1 MSEADLEDLREDLEY
16 RGETAPRHPNVAA
29 ALALLCPGLGYAYV
43 GELRLGLAVNLGFVL
58 LCEVF
63 IVAQAIQK
71 FFPLGPLGVLA
82 LGWLGFALWAA
93 ADARRRAARL
103 HDGAYVLK
111 PYNHW
116 LIYGLM
122 ALFTLYAPVGIS
134 ARTVLTYVWRT
145 VEVEHSGMYPNLL
158 VGDVVLVDRAAYVQ
172 HRPKTG
178 ELVAVSARD
187 EGSPVHLLR
196 NIGEPEDKVRVLGD
210 LLTINEEPV
219 LHDPLKAD
227 EIHGP
232 AIEAL
237 PNLIPVVEHTPRAS
251 HVIAMGQRV
260 VDRTTIPEQ
269 ALNARDLL
277 LLSDNRSQLP
287 GPHDRAKIRDARA
300 MGLLSTSTLRGK
312 PRYILW
318 SAGPQGVRWGRIGL
332 RVQ

>member
-1 MSEADLEDLREDLEY
+1 MSEADREELEY
-16 RGETAPRHPNVAA
+16 RGETAPRHPMTAA
-29 ALALLCPGLGYAYV
+29 ALSLLCPGLGYAYV

-63 IVAQAIQK
+63 IVAQAVWK
-71 FFPLGPLGVLA
+71 FFPLGPLVVLA
-82 LGWLGFALWAA
+82 IGWLGFALWAA
-93 ADARRRAARL
+93 RDAARRASRL
-103 HDGAYVLK
+103 SGGAYVLK

-116 LIYGLM
+116 MMYGLM

-172 HRPKTG
+172 RRPKTG

-196 NIGEPEDKVRVLGD
+196 NIGAPKDKVRVLGD
-210 LLTINEEPV
+210 LLTINDEPV
-219 LHDPLKAD
+219 VHSPLSPD
-227 EIHGP
+227 EISGP
-232 AIEAL
+232 AIEPL
-237 PNLIPVVEHTPRAS
+237 PNLIPVVERTPTSS

-269 ALNARDLL
+269 TLQPRDLL
-277 LLSDNRSQLP
+277 LLSDNRSQVP

-300 MGLLSTSTLRGK
+300 MGLLSTSTLRGA

-318 SAGPQGVRWGRIGL
+318 STSPQGVRWSRVGL
-332 RVQ
+332 RLQ